1 MLKPNSRRRTVDD
14 EDLIDFYAG
23 LAMMALISKSDGD
36 APIEDIADH
45 AYDIALAM
53 VNEKFKRQ
61 GYDD

>member
-1 MLKPNSRRRTVDD
+1 MDD

-23 LAMMALISKSDGD
+23 LAMMALVSNSENDWSV
-36 APIEDIADH
+36 EDIADA

-53 VNEKFKRQ
+53 INSKLKRR

>member
-1 MLKPNSRRRTVDD
+1 MDD
-14 EDLIDFYAG
+14 DDLIDFYAG